1 MTPLILG
8 ALWVVAAS
16 ITAMLPMRAQMIPGL
31 SLLLAAPLLL
41 IWIYRTQGVFWTAA
55 GTFALLSMFRRP
67 LTYFARKALRLP
79 LPDLP
84 AELGRELLPELQN
97 KLQSRPHTPN
107 PTA

>member
-67 LTYFARKALRLP
+67 LTYIARKTLRLP

>member
-67 LTYFARKALRLP
+67 LTTAFAPWARVGMHRRASM
-79 LPDLP
+79 
-84 AELGRELLPELQN
+84 ASCANQ
-97 KLQSRPHTPN
+97 RPRDATRRY
-107 PTA
+107 

>member
-41 IWIYRTQGVFWTAA
+41 VWIGRTQGVFWTAA

-67 LTYFARKALRLP
+67 LTYIARKALRLP

-84 AELGRELLPELQN
+84 AELPAELQRLLQR